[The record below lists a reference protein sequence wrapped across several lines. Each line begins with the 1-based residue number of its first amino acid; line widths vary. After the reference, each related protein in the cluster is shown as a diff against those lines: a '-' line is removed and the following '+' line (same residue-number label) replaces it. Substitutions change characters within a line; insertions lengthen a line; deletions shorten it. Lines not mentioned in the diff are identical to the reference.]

1 MSLVFSAI
9 TPNSP
14 LVLENVAKEESEKL
28 DQTKQ
33 GLKQLEQDL
42 YLSKP
47 ETIILISEESSSFYE
62 KFSVNIEPEFESD
75 FTEFGDVGT
84 QESWSC
90 DPVLASK
97 IEQKIDK
104 LPFQL
109 TSREKLSKDAS
120 VPMHFLGENLKQ
132 VKILPI
138 SVCDL
143 SKNPHMEFGRAIGNI
158 ISKITRRV
166 AVIASGSL
174 SHKLSEESPAGFH
187 DDAAV
192 FNSRIKKFLQ
202 QADIDSILKMDEET
216 IDNADEYIY
225 NPLLVMLG
233 ILKGD
238 AFKYEEISYEQA
250 FGTGHLVANLQ
261 LP

>member
-33 GLKQLEQDL
+33 GLKQLEQEL

-47 ETIILISEESSSFYE
+47 ETIILISEDSSNFNE
-62 KFSVNIEPEFESD
+62 RFAINMEPEFESD
-75 FTEFGDVGT
+75 FTEFGDVST
-84 QESWSC
+84 QQSWDC
-90 DPVLASK
+90 DTVLATQ
-97 IEQKIDK
+97 IEQEVEK

-109 TSREKLSKDAS
+109 TSRKKLSKDSS
-120 VPMHFLGENLKQ
+120 VPMHFLGDNLDQ
-132 VKILPI
+132 VKILPV
-138 SVCDL
+138 SVCEL
-143 SKNPHMEFGRAIGNI
+143 SKKPHVEFGEIIGDI
-158 ISKITRRV
+158 VSQITRRV
-166 AVIASGSL
+166 AVIASGNL
-174 SHKLSEESPAGFH
+174 SHKLSDESPAGFH

-192 FNSRIKKFLQ
+192 FDNRIKKFLK
-202 QADIDSILKMDEET
+202 QADTDSILKMDEET

-233 ILKGD
+233 ILNRETFD
-238 AFKYEEISYEQA
+238 YNEMSYEQA